1 MNAWRK
7 PNREAKQPMQN
18 YEPVLC
24 PGIMFAEK
32 VIREHGTGKI
42 SLINMFNA
50 FFAPSFPFQTPGF
63 FICLWLTNL
72 SGKIS
77 AVDITIRIEEPTSGH
92 VLTSACNHIEIKPDA
107 PPIPKNAILELIFP
121 CNPFTVRS
129 PGQYCAVVLVNNE
142 RLGSRFFEVGTPTKL
157 TQENKP

>member
-1 MNAWRK
+1 MS
-7 PNREAKQPMQN
+7 N

-24 PGIMFAEK
+24 PGILFAEK

-50 FFAPSFPFQTPGF
+50 FLAPAFPFQTPGF
-63 FICLWLTNL
+63 FTCLWLTNI

-77 AVDITIRIEEPTSGH
+77 TLDITIRIEEPNSGH
-92 VLTSACNHIEIKPDA
+92 VLTSARNHIEVKPDA
-107 PPIPKNAILELIFP
+107 PPFPKNAILELIFP

-129 PGQYCAVVLVNNE
+129 AGHYTVVVLVNNE
-142 RLGSRFFEVGTPTKL
+142 RIGSRLFEVGTLTKP